1 MGTLLLINNSLMAY
15 IFGDFTNEVVDS
27 VTTEATYGF
36 TNVKIII
43 FILLVFVTCS
53 ITFFIY
59 LLYKYFHCFSGTQYH
74 KYENVP
80 EQDRRW
86 YLLAGEVLKRA
97 ECVIGSRARDIARL
111 TPDVKIDEKGIF
123 ETLGPVP
130 YVGMVAVV
138 QRLYSHGGILV
149 VPKELRGSALVGLNS
164 RDKN

>member
-1 MGTLLLINNSLMAY
+1 MAY

-59 LLYKYFHCFSGTQYH
+59 LLYKYFHCFGGAQYH
-74 KYENVP
+74 KYDNIP

-86 YLLAGEVLKRA
+86 YLLAGEVLRRA
-97 ECVIGSRARDIARL
+97 ECVIGSRARDIAQL
-111 TPDVKIDEKGIF
+111 TPNVRIDEKGIF
-123 ETLGPVP
+123 ETLGPDP
-130 YVGMVAVV
+130 HGGMIAVV

-149 VPKELRGSALVGLNS
+149 VPKELRGSTLVVPTTKE
-164 RDKN
+164 KN